1 MKLLIV
7 DKFFED
13 MQFLNVVNEIK
24 KLRFYELKEFN
35 FKFKDS
41 QSWPGKRTEILP
53 KVNLSLSKKITDQF
67 ILKTKSFLEPGDM
80 DIQMYAHIRNKKDG
94 KKDWI
99 HWDADISTYTGLIYL
114 SKSNI
119 KSGTYFYN
127 TKKEIISDVKFVQ
140 NRCLIFDSR
149 YLHKAYGHHDG
160 RLNILVGAKYETN
173 PGI

>member
-67 ILKTKSFLEPGDM
+67 ILKTTFK
-80 DIQMYAHIRNKKDG
+80 
-94 KKDWI
+94 
-99 HWDADISTYTGLIYL
+99 
-114 SKSNI
+114 
-119 KSGTYFYN
+119 
-127 TKKEIISDVKFVQ
+127 
-140 NRCLIFDSR
+140 
-149 YLHKAYGHHDG
+149 
-160 RLNILVGAKYETN
+160 
-173 PGI
+173 

>member
-94 KKDWI
+94 KKD
-99 HWDADISTYTGLIYL
+99 
-114 SKSNI
+114 
-119 KSGTYFYN
+119 
-127 TKKEIISDVKFVQ
+127 
-140 NRCLIFDSR
+140 
-149 YLHKAYGHHDG
+149 
-160 RLNILVGAKYETN
+160 
-173 PGI
+173 